1 MTKRSIAASAL
12 VCTAILLVYFSVL
25 SSLVRQWSSDEN
37 YSHGFIIIP
46 FALYFAWENRRALM
60 ATPAEPRA
68 AGFLLVAASL
78 LLLLA
83 GLLGAELFLTR
94 ISLIG
99 VIAGSVWFLR
109 GSRHLRLLAFP
120 LLLLV
125 LMVPLPAM
133 VFNQIAFPLQLLAS
147 RAGETV
153 LATAGVPVLR
163 EGNVL
168 ELASTKLEVAQ
179 ACSGIRSLISLL
191 TLGVIL
197 GKLAEPRLA
206 IRILLAVLTVP
217 VAIAAN
223 AARVAGT
230 GLAANWIGP
239 EAAEGFF
246 HTFSGWLV
254 FVAAFGLLLLAQ
266 RALARTTWSLAVPR
280 HRRSAA
286 SAAAAQ
292 EA

>member
-1 MTKRSIAASAL
+1 MTKRSIFPSAL
-12 VCTAILLVYFSVL
+12 VCAAIVGVYFPVL
-25 SSLVRQWSSDEN
+25 SSLVRQWASDEN

-46 FALYFAWENRRALM
+46 FAVYFAWQKRQALET
-60 ATPAEPRA
+60 TPAKPSV
-68 AGFLLVAASL
+68 AGLLFVGASL
-78 LLLLA
+78 LVLLA

-99 VIAGSVWFLR
+99 VLAGSIWFLF
-109 GSRHLRLLAFP
+109 GWTHVRLLAFP
-120 LLLLV
+120 LLLLI
-125 LMVPLPAM
+125 LMIPLPAM
-133 VFNQIAFPLQLLAS
+133 IFNQIAFPLQLFAS
-147 RAGETV
+147 RVGETV
-153 LATAGVPVLR
+153 LSVAGVPVLR

-179 ACSGIRSLISLL
+179 ACSGIRSLVSLL
-191 TLGVIL
+191 TLGVLL
-197 GKLAEPRLA
+197 GKLTEPRLST
-206 IRILLAVLTVP
+206 RVLLALLTVP

-239 EAAEGFF
+239 EAAQGFL
-246 HTFSGWLV
+246 HMFSGWLV

-266 RALARTTWSLAVPR
+266 RLFSRARPAPLATTQK
-280 HRRSAA
+280 
-286 SAAAAQ
+286 AAA

>member
-1 MTKRSIAASAL
+1 MTKRSILPSAL
-12 VCTAILLVYFSVL
+12 VCAAIVGVYFPVL
-25 SSLVRQWSSDEN
+25 SSLVRQWAGDEN

-46 FALYFAWENRRALM
+46 FAVYFAWQKRQALA
-60 ATPAEPRA
+60 ATPAQPSA
-68 AGFLLVAASL
+68 AGLLFVGGSLLV
-78 LLLLA
+78 LLA

-99 VIAGSVWFLR
+99 VLAGSIWFLF
-109 GSRHLRLLAFP
+109 GWKHVRLLAFP
-120 LLLLV
+120 LLFLI
-125 LMVPLPAM
+125 LMIPLPAM
-133 VFNQIAFPLQLLAS
+133 IFNQIAFPLQLFAS
-147 RAGETV
+147 RVGETV
-153 LATAGVPVLR
+153 LSFAGVPVLR

-179 ACSGIRSLISLL
+179 ACSGIRSLVSLL
-191 TLGVIL
+191 TLGVLL
-197 GKLAEPRLA
+197 GKLTEPRLST
-206 IRILLAVLTVP
+206 RVLLVLLTVP

-239 EAAEGFF
+239 EAAEGFL

-266 RALARTTWSLAVPR
+266 RLFSRALPTPLAST
-280 HRRSAA
+280 HKAA
-286 SAAAAQ
+286 L

>member
-1 MTKRSIAASAL
+1 MTKRSIVSSAL
-12 VCTAILLVYFSVL
+12 VCAAIVGVYFPVL
-25 SSLVRQWSSDEN
+25 SSLVRQWASDEN

-46 FALYFAWENRRALM
+46 FAVYFAWQKRQALE
-60 ATPAEPRA
+60 AAPAEPSL
-68 AGFLLVAASL
+68 AGLLFVGASL
-78 LLLLA
+78 LVFLA

-94 ISLIG
+94 VSLIG
-99 VIAGSVWFLR
+99 VLAGSVWFLVGR
-109 GSRHLRLLAFP
+109 KHLRLLAFP
-120 LLLLV
+120 LLLLI
-125 LMVPLPAM
+125 LMIPLPAM
-133 VFNQIAFPLQLLAS
+133 IFNQIAFPLQLFAS
-147 RAGETV
+147 RVGETV
-153 LATAGVPVLR
+153 LSLAGVPVLR

-179 ACSGIRSLISLL
+179 ACSGIRSLVSLL

-197 GKLAEPRLA
+197 GKLTEPRLST
-206 IRILLAVLTVP
+206 RVLLAMLTVP

-239 EAAEGFF
+239 EAAEGFL
-246 HTFSGWLV
+246 HMFSGWLV

-266 RALARTTWSLAVPR
+266 RLFSRALPAPLATTQK
-280 HRRSAA
+280 
-286 SAAAAQ
+286 AAA

>member
-1 MTKRSIAASAL
+1 MTTRSMAGSAL
-12 VCTAILLVYFSVL
+12 VCTAILLVYFPVL

-46 FALYFAWENRRALM
+46 FALYFAWEKRHAL
-60 ATPAEPRA
+60 ASAPRQPQ
-68 AGFLLVAASL
+68 AGGLLLVMASL
-78 LLLLA
+78 FVLLA

-94 ISLIG
+94 VSLIG
-99 VIAGSVWFLR
+99 VVAGSVAFLWGFR
-109 GSRHLRLLAFP
+109 QLRLLAFP
-120 LLLLV
+120 ILLLF

-133 VFNQIAFPLQLLAS
+133 IFNQIAFPLQLLAS
-147 RAGETV
+147 RVGETV
-153 LATAGVPVLR
+153 LSTAGVPVLR

-179 ACSGIRSLISLL
+179 ACSGIRSLISLF
-191 TLGVIL
+191 TLGILL
-197 GKLAEPRLA
+197 GKLSEPRLGV
-206 IRILLAVLTVP
+206 RLLLAALTVP

-239 EAAEGFF
+239 EAAEGFL

-266 RALARTTWSLAVPR
+266 RALARL
-280 HRRSAA
+280 SAA
-286 SAAAAQ
+286 PRFARRRRAAMGT
-292 EA
+292 

>member
-1 MTKRSIAASAL
+1 MTKRSIVSSAL
-12 VCTAILLVYFSVL
+12 VCAAIVGVYLPVL
-25 SSLVRQWSSDEN
+25 SSLVRQWASDEN

-46 FALYFAWENRRALM
+46 FAVYFAWQRRRALS
-60 ATPAEPRA
+60 ALPAQPSL
-68 AGFLLVAASL
+68 AGLVIVAGSL
-78 LLLLA
+78 AIFLA

-99 VIAGSVWFLR
+99 VLAGSIWFLF
-109 GSRHLRLLAFP
+109 GWRHVRLLAFP
-120 LLLLV
+120 LLLLI

-133 VFNQIAFPLQLLAS
+133 IFNQIAFPLQLFAS
-147 RAGETV
+147 RVGEGV
-153 LATAGVPVLR
+153 LTMAGVPVVR

-179 ACSGIRSLISLL
+179 ACSGIRSLVSLL
-191 TLGVIL
+191 TLGILL
-197 GKLAEPRLA
+197 GKLTEPRMPV
-206 IRILLAVLTVP
+206 RVLLALLTVP

-246 HTFSGWLV
+246 HAFSGWLV

-266 RALARTTWSLAVPR
+266 RVFSRTLPAPFGTNPR
-280 HRRSAA
+280 AA
-286 SAAAAQ
+286 I

>member
-1 MTKRSIAASAL
+1 MGERREL
-12 VCTAILLVYFSVL
+12 F
-25 SSLVRQWSSDEN
+25 
-37 YSHGFIIIP
+37 HGFIILP
-46 FALYFAWENRRALM
+46 FALFFAWRKRQAL
-60 ATPAEPRA
+60 AAAPAQPST
-68 AGFLLVAASL
+68 AGFALVACSL
-78 LLLLA
+78 AVFLA

-94 ISLIG
+94 ISFIG
-99 VIAGSVWFLR
+99 VVAGSVWSLF

-120 LLLLV
+120 ILLLF
-125 LMVPLPAM
+125 LMVPLPTI

-147 RAGETV
+147 RVGETV
-153 LATAGVPVLR
+153 LTGAGVPVVR

-168 ELASTKLEVAQ
+168 ELASAKLEVAQ

-191 TLGVIL
+191 TLGVLL
-197 GKLAEPRLA
+197 GKLTEPRIGIRVLLA
-206 IRILLAVLTVP
+206 ILTVP

-223 AARVAGT
+223 AARVVGT

-254 FVAAFGLLLLAQ
+254 FVAAFSLLLLAQ
-266 RALARTTWSLAVPR
+266 RVLSRLTGGTLAPDQGQPV
-280 HRRSAA
+280 
-286 SAAAAQ
+286 

>member
-1 MTKRSIAASAL
+1 MTKRSIIASAL
-12 VCTAILLVYFSVL
+12 VCTAILLVYFPVL

-46 FALYFAWENRRALM
+46 FSLYFAWEQRRALES
-60 ATPAEPRA
+60 APHRPHV
-68 AGFLLVAASL
+68 AGLVLVAASL
-78 LLLLA
+78 LVLLA

-94 ISLIG
+94 VSLIG
-99 VIAGSVWFLR
+99 IIAGSVLFLW
-109 GSRHLRLLAFP
+109 GPRHLRLLAFP
-120 LLLLV
+120 ILLLV

-147 RAGETV
+147 RVGETV
-153 LATAGVPVLR
+153 LTTAGVPVVR
-163 EGNVL
+163 EGNIL

-191 TLGVIL
+191 TLGIIL
-197 GKLAEPRLA
+197 GKLTEPRLGMRVILA
-206 IRILLAVLTVP
+206 ILTVP

-239 EAAEGFF
+239 EAAEGFL
-246 HTFSGWLV
+246 HLFSGWLV

-266 RALARTTWSLAVPR
+266 RTLARVHAGPWFSRRPRAVVG
-280 HRRSAA
+280 A
-286 SAAAAQ
+286 
-292 EA
+292 

>member
-1 MTKRSIAASAL
+1 MTKRSIVPSAL
-12 VCTAILLVYFSVL
+12 VCAAIVGVYFPVL
-25 SSLVRQWSSDEN
+25 SSLVRQWASDEN

-46 FALYFAWENRRALM
+46 FAVYFAWQKRRALET
-60 ATPAEPRA
+60 APAQPSN
-68 AGFLLVAASL
+68 AGLLFVGASL
-78 LLLLA
+78 LILLA

-99 VIAGSVWFLR
+99 VLAGSIWFLF
-109 GSRHLRLLAFP
+109 GWKHLRLLAFP
-120 LLLLV
+120 LLLLF
-125 LMVPLPAM
+125 LMIPLPAM
-133 VFNQIAFPLQLLAS
+133 IFNQIAFPLQLFAS
-147 RAGETV
+147 RVGETV
-153 LATAGVPVLR
+153 LSVAGVPVLR

-179 ACSGIRSLISLL
+179 ACSGIRSLVSLL
-191 TLGVIL
+191 TLGVLL
-197 GKLAEPRLA
+197 GKLTEPRLST
-206 IRILLAVLTVP
+206 RVLLALLTVP

-239 EAAEGFF
+239 EAAEGFL
-246 HTFSGWLV
+246 HMFSGWLV

-266 RALARTTWSLAVPR
+266 RLFSRALPAPLTTTHKAAV
-280 HRRSAA
+280 
-286 SAAAAQ
+286 

>member
-1 MTKRSIAASAL
+1 MTKRSIVASAL
-12 VCTAILLVYFSVL
+12 VAIAILLVYFPVL

-46 FALYFAWENRRALM
+46 FSLYFAWEKRRALQ
-60 ATPAEPRA
+60 AAPYRPHA
-68 AGFLLVAASL
+68 AGLALVALSL
-78 LLLLA
+78 LMLLA
-83 GLLGAELFLTR
+83 GLFGAELFLTR
-94 ISLIG
+94 VSLIG
-99 VIAGSVWFLR
+99 IIAGTVLFLW
-109 GSRHLRLLAFP
+109 GPRHLRLLAFP
-120 LLLLV
+120 ILLLV

-147 RAGETV
+147 RVGETV
-153 LATAGVPVLR
+153 LTTAGVPVVR
-163 EGNVL
+163 EGNIL

-191 TLGVIL
+191 TLGIIL
-197 GKLAEPRLA
+197 GKLTEPRLSM
-206 IRILLAVLTVP
+206 RVLLAILTVP

-239 EAAEGFF
+239 EAAEGFL
-246 HTFSGWLV
+246 HLFSGWLV

-266 RALARTTWSLAVPR
+266 RALARISPGPWFSRRPRAVVG
-280 HRRSAA
+280 A
-286 SAAAAQ
+286 
-292 EA
+292 